1 MKMLQRLIMAAAVLL
16 MMQVPCWAG
25 ELRPSIVPPGESKN
39 LTLGANSSP
48 ERELSSTIEPNNL
61 PKMITGD
68 LLRAEG
74 NYYVVREPGGHE
86 VKFHIDRDTKL
97 SGSPRIGDHLEAEVT
112 AAGHARSVE
121 RR

>member
-1 MKMLQRLIMAAAVLL
+1 MSNFDEARRRLS
-16 MMQVPCWAG
+16 QV
-25 ELRPSIVPPGESKN
+25 EY
-39 LTLGANSSP
+39 
-48 ERELSSTIEPNNL
+48 
-61 PKMITGD
+61 D

-112 AAGHARSVE
+112 PAGHARSVE